1 MYKKC
6 GMKPKGAFLFVMV
19 CFLIAFFVGCAQEK
33 NVYDELSDDDKH
45 IVEIVCDNSGQ
56 FINFEV
62 DMQVIRFANWNG
74 NMYFI
79 VQDCEKGRDTAYGQI
94 SEQWYIIENDSLIE
108 TDDYNHL
115 LSSWPGP
122 AYGWSTESPREACAK
137 ALKGCI
143 TVND

>member
-1 MYKKC
+1 MYKKRV
-6 GMKPKGAFLFVMV
+6 MKPKVIFLFVMV
-19 CFLIAFFVGCAQEK
+19 CFLIVLFVGCAREK

-62 DMQVIRFANWNG
+62 DIQVIRFANWNG

-79 VQDCEKGRDTAYGQI
+79 VQDYEKGIDTAYGQI

-108 TDDYNHL
+108 TDDYDYL

-122 AYGWSTESPREACAK
+122 AYGWSSESPREACAE
-137 ALKGCI
+137 ALKGCLKL
-143 TVND
+143 NN